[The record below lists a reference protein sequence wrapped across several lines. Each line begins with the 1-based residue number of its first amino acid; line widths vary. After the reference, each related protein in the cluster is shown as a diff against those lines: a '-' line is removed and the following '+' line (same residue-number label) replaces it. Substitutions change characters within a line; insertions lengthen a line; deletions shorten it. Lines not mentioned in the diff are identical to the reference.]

1 MTDNVCHL
9 SLTANTI
16 VGRDEELALVDAL
29 LARGREQGTA
39 LLLHGEPGV
48 GKSTLAAIA
57 VGRALGGG
65 RNGADHDRRAVGV
78 CSPTPPCTACCIRA

>member
-39 LLLHGEPGV
+39 LLLHGDPGV
-48 GKSTLAAIA
+48 GKSTIAAVA
-57 VGRALGGG
+57 VARA
-65 RNGADHDRRAVGV
+65 RAADATVLTMTGV
-78 CSPTPPCTACCIRA
+78 PSESLPYASLHGLLRPA